1 MSKKLKEEQQKKQEQ
16 LKKRQLEQLQRL
28 MGEQEELLAL
38 VSGQQTLPG
47 IIYCEAFGQYSG
59 RQLYTFP
66 VFSYLTGYFYH
77 FSVMLPTPISSQPD
91 NYGMVV
97 V

>member
-16 LKKRQLEQLQRL
+16 LKRRQLEQLQRL

-47 IIYCEAFGQYSG
+47 IIYWG
-59 RQLYTFP
+59 LWLVP
-66 VFSYLTGYFYH
+66 W
-77 FSVMLPTPISSQPD
+77 
-91 NYGMVV
+91 
-97 V
+97 

>member
-16 LKKRQLEQLQRL
+16 LKRRQLEQLQRL

-66 VFSYLTGYFYH
+66 VLSWQI
-77 FSVMLPTPISSQPD
+77 ISTISLSRCQLQFQARQTT
-91 NYGMVV
+91 VER
-97 V
+97 

>member
-16 LKKRQLEQLQRL
+16 LKRRQLEQLQRL

-47 IIYCEAFGQYSG
+47 IIY
-59 RQLYTFP
+59 
-66 VFSYLTGYFYH
+66 
-77 FSVMLPTPISSQPD
+77 
-91 NYGMVV
+91 
-97 V
+97 